1 MENLESGLESEY
13 DYIFNEL
20 SQQIESS
27 SSPLGLQESHTSTEK
42 CSTEEF
48 SSSVVIPQPEKQP
61 ISTPLHLNSNF
72 PPKLGKKLRPFSE
85 VKSDK
90 EVELA
95 RASGIPQSTQK
106 DTKYCIGLWDAW
118 VSHRA
123 EANGDTFGELSK
135 EELNYWL
142 TRFILEV
149 NKINELYFCDAC
161 IINNY
166 CVNRCGKRIR
176 LNLHPIPYIILCV
189 D

>member
-27 SSPLGLQESHTSTEK
+27 SSPLGLQESDNTFTSTEK

-61 ISTPLHLNSNF
+61 ISTPLHLDSNF

-95 RASGIPQSTQK
+95 GASGIPQK

-118 VSHRA
+118 VSV
-123 EANGDTFGELSK
+123 G
-135 EELNYWL
+135 
-142 TRFILEV
+142 IV
-149 NKINELYFCDAC
+149 
-161 IINNY
+161 
-166 CVNRCGKRIR
+166 
-176 LNLHPIPYIILCV
+176 
-189 D
+189 